1 MYLENMKNMYTGT
14 TNDNYTIQKIDNLQ
28 SPNPCEYCP
37 NNPKNNPLSSGYC
50 HCTLPNLYNPLY

>member
-1 MYLENMKNMYTGT
+1 MYLENTQNMQ
-14 TNDNYTIQKIDNLQ
+14 NSIVIDNLQ